1 MDEQAA
7 KQAERQAE
15 KEYSELRENLKR
27 QIVET
32 LAGLEIDVSTEIA
45 VDREKGL
52 PEHWL
57 NNPEYIEKKK
67 DEKYRRQVQ
76 EIVYRY
82 LQYRG
87 LDYSLQ
93 QKKNIIEELINITR
107 GLGILQPILED
118 KTVTEVMV
126 NGTAPILVER
136 AGRIVELDIR
146 FDNSKELER
155 IIRKIVESVNREINQ
170 SSPIVDARL
179 ADGSRVNAVFPPVAL
194 NGPILTIRK
203 FPDKPLMVEDLIRWG
218 SITEEVAEILKVL
231 VAARYN
237 IFVSGGTGSGKTT
250 FLNMLSNFI
259 PKDERII
266 TIEDA
271 AELRINGITNLVRL
285 EARKSANREAGLDI
299 PIRELIKA
307 SLRMRPDRVVVGEVR
322 GEEALDMLQAM
333 NTGHDGSLSTGHANS
348 VHDMM
353 SRLETMVLMGVELPL
368 EAIRQQIASALDIV
382 IHLGRLRDKSRKT
395 LEICE
400 VLGYNVQTK
409 QIELNPLFRFEE
421 EPSED
426 KKKVKGRLQRTGNKL
441 QSRLK
446 LQMAGYELDI

>member
-32 LAGLEIDVSTEIA
+32 LAGQEIDVSAEIA

-82 LQYRG
+82 LQYKG
-87 LDYSLQ
+87 
-93 QKKNIIEELINITR
+93 
-107 GLGILQPILED
+107 LED

-136 AGRIVELDIR
+136 AGRIVELGTR

>member
-1 MDEQAA
+1 MD
-7 KQAERQAE
+7 KQVERLAEIQAE
-15 KEYSELRENLKR
+15 KEYAELRDNLKR

-32 LAGLEIDVSTEIA
+32 LAGVEIDVSTEIA
-45 VDREKGL
+45 VDRERGVS
-52 PEHWL
+52 EHHL
-57 NNPEYIEKKK
+57 NSPEYIEKKK

-76 EIVYRY
+76 DIVYRF
-82 LQYRG
+82 LQYKEI
-87 LDYSLQ
+87 DYNLQ
-93 QKKNIIEELINITR
+93 QKRELIEELIHITR

-118 KTVTEVMV
+118 KTITEVMV
-126 NGTAPILVER
+126 NGTEPILVER
-136 AGRIVELDIR
+136 AGRITELPIR
-146 FDNSKELER
+146 FDDGKELER

-231 VAARYN
+231 VASRYN

-266 TIEDA
+266 TIEDS
-271 AELRINGITNLVRL
+271 AELRINGIKNLVRL
-285 EARKSANREAGLDI
+285 EARKSANKVAGLDI
-299 PIRELIKA
+299 SIRDLIKT
-307 SLRMRPDRVVVGEVR
+307 SLRMRPDRIVVGEVR

-348 VHDMM
+348 VQDMM
-353 SRLETMVLMGVELPL
+353 SRLETMVLMAVELPL
-368 EAIRQQIASALDIV
+368 EAIRQQIGSALDIV

-400 VLGYNVQTK
+400 VLGYNIQSR
-409 QIELNPLFRFEE
+409 QIEINPLFRFVEE
-421 EPSED
+421 SSED
-426 KKKVKGRLQRTGNKL
+426 KNKVKGRLRRTGNQL
-441 QSRLK
+441 QKRLK

>member
-32 LAGLEIDVSTEIA
+32 LAGLEIDVSAEIA
-45 VDREKGL
+45 LDREKGL
-52 PEHWL
+52 PEHQL

-82 LQYRG
+82 LQYQG

-136 AGRIVELDIR
+136 AGRIVELETR

-179 ADGSRVNAVFPPVAL
+179 ADGSRVNAVFPPIAL

-348 VHDMM
+348 VRDMM

-400 VLGYNVQTK
+400 VLDYNVQTK
-409 QIELNPLFRFEE
+409 QVELNPLFRFEE